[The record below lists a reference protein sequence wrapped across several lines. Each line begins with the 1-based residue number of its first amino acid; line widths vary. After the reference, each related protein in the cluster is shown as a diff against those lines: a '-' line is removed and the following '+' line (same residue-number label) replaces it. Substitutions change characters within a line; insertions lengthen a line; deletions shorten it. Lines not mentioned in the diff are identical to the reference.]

1 MLTLKRI
8 SKNKLIIYLVII
20 AAMISGTSLLLVKNY
35 WLTTSKAPAI
45 DMPVPA
51 ELGNLTKTV
60 DTTISQNINIEATAP
75 DSSSQPITQATVIDI
90 SFFASKK
97 FQDLKA
103 NLTVSAKSKK
113 IVGKKNPFE
122 W

>member
-8 SKNKLIIYLVII
+8 SKNKLIVYLII
-20 AAMISGTSLLLVKNY
+20 ISAMIGSTVFLLVKNY
-35 WLTTSKAPAI
+35 WLTAKKAPAI

>member
-20 AAMISGTSLLLVKNY
+20 AATISGTSLLLVKNY
-35 WLTTSKAPAI
+35 WLTTSKAPVI
-45 DMPVPA
+45 DVPA
-51 ELGNLTKTV
+51 ELGDLNKENEN
-60 DTTISQNINIEATAP
+60 SATAV
-75 DSSSQPITQATVIDI
+75 DSSDRPVKEGAAMDTSL
-90 SFFASKK
+90 FASKK